1 MFSKDYAGCCVEI
14 GLGWL
19 GLSKRKGLVRTE
31 AGPVWEAILIFIIK
45 VMVAWTRVINRGG
58 G

>member
-1 MFSKDYAGCCVEI
+1 M
-14 GLGWL
+14 GWL

-31 AGPVWEAILIFIIK
+31 AGPVWEAVVIFIIK
-45 VMVAWTRVINRGG
+45 VMVAWTRVVNRGG